1 MVDIFQKQKEKK
13 RKTQET
19 GHAQS
24 SLIKTP
30 SHDTLNGSKKVR
42 QVGSRGMINQ
52 TSISKTTHTSVIDR
66 RKQRMQKRTKTEQ
79 LQKRTQIQQ
88 ISIHN
93 QEN

>member
-1 MVDIFQKQKEKK
+1 MVGIFQKQKEKK

-42 QVGSRGMINQ
+42 QAGSRGMINQ

-66 RKQRMQKRTKTEQ
+66 RKQRRQKRTKT
-79 LQKRTQIQQ
+79 QKRTQIQQ